1 MTDNQ
6 NGELT
11 FISLYTKRDN
21 MKAEDIL
28 NELEEIKS
36 KNEQEIAL
44 KVISKVIELLPK
56 ALEVQPKLYGI
67 VTGMGSW
74 SFVGNAIGFDEDDH
88 EECEVGS
95 WDLEHAVRNNFLLN
109 IPTNEELIEVV
120 RLMDILVDTDLLNWS
135 SCQNGIVSEG
145 VMFNYDDSPDKGKS
159 PFGIPSRSYIEQ
171 TSYYKALVRAKIP
184 TVFMPYKK

>member
-1 MTDNQ
+1 
-6 NGELT
+6 
-11 FISLYTKRDN
+11 

-44 KVISKVIELLPK
+44 KVIAKVIELLPK

-67 VTGMGSW
+67 VTGMGNW
-74 SFVGNAIGFDEDDH
+74 SFVGNAIGFDEDG
-88 EECEVGS
+88 ECEIEPFQLEVNLRNKS
-95 WDLEHAVRNNFLLN
+95 WLK
-109 IPTNEELIEVV
+109 IPFNEELGEVIK
-120 RLMDILVDTDLLNWS
+120 LMGILVVELNYS
-135 SCQNGIVSEG
+135 TFQGGIVSEG